1 MQTLKI
7 TKWSTVLVNGFF
19 LIILNLSLITVIG
32 YLTFDSEAN
41 LNSRVGGILTS
52 FFIPYLIV
60 TKTRQMNGL
69 ERMLKF
75 GAGFFFYAVLALAMA
90 GFPASFQLCLL
101 PCLVIGLATLYYGER
116 LV

>member
-19 LIILNLSLITVIG
+19 LALLNLSVITVIG
-32 YLTFDSEAN
+32 YLTLDSEAN
-41 LNSRVGGILTS
+41 LNSRLGGILAS
-52 FFIPYLIV
+52 FFIPYFIV

-75 GAGFFFYAVLALAMA
+75 GAGFVLYIISSLVMV
-90 GFPASFQLCLL
+90 GFPMAFQFCLL
-101 PCLVIGLATLYYGER
+101 PCLVIGLATLYYGDR
-116 LV
+116 LA